1 MTNETFGWTPDDFS
15 TEVERRA
22 DGTMFL
28 RPRGEIAPYPARL
41 TDLLEQWARLAPER
55 TFVARRDKGGAWV
68 KVSYAEM
75 LARVQRVAA
84 GLAARDLSP
93 DRPIVILSGN
103 SIEHLTVALAAMWIG
118 VPYCP
123 VSPSY
128 AQASADLKKL
138 RYVLTLLTPGLVV
151 AFDTRAFEASLTSV
165 VDPRAEVVGDA
176 EIAGRQV
183 LSLTQIESEPSV
195 ELERLH
201 EKTGPDS
208 IAKFLLT
215 SGSTGQPKA
224 VISTQLMLCS
234 NASMTLQAMPFLRDE
249 PPVLLDWLPWN
260 HTFGG
265 SHNVGIALFNGGSLY
280 IDDGKPTPKGF
291 AETVRNLH
299 DISPTV
305 YFNVP
310 KGYEA
315 LAHEMQNDPALRKKF
330 YSRLKAYFFAGAA
343 LSQHTWDALDALSVA
358 ELGYKLPM
366 LTGLG
371 ATETGPSVTFTTP
384 AMGRAGVIGLPAAG
398 NVVKLAPIEG
408 KIEIRAQGPNVTPGY
423 WRNPE
428 LTAAAFDEEGFYRL
442 GDAVK
447 LLDPADPTRGL
458 KFDGRIAED
467 FKLASGT
474 WVSVGPL
481 RAELLVACAPYLQD
495 VVLAGLNQDFLA
507 AILLPDLVKCAAEL
521 KLARVPTHAELA
533 TNSQLQQVLRERL
546 QAHAKRFPGN
556 SMCVRRAMLIP
567 SAPSLDHGEIT
578 DKGSINQRAV
588 LEHRADCVDRLFAAA
603 RSWDI
608 VEISEE
614 QIRVAASN

>member
-1 MTNETFGWTPDDFS
+1 MTREAFGWTPDEFL
-15 TEVERRA
+15 TEVERRD
-22 DGTMFL
+22 DGTMLL
-28 RPRGEIAPYPARL
+28 RPRGAMHAYPARL
-41 TDLLEQWARLAPER
+41 TDLLEHWAQVAPER
-55 TFVARRDKGGAWV
+55 TFVARRDAGGDWV
-68 KVSYAEM
+68 RVSYAQM

-84 GLAARDLSP
+84 GLLAHDLSAE
-93 DRPIVILSGN
+93 RPVAILSGN

-128 AQASADLKKL
+128 SQASADLKKL
-138 RYVLTLLTPGLVV
+138 RYVLELLTPGLVA
-151 AFDTRAFEASLTSV
+151 AFDTRMFEAALSFV
-165 VDPRAEVVGDA
+165 GDVPVVGDA
-176 EIAGRQV
+176 QIDGRKII
-183 LSLTQIESEPSV
+183 SLASLEAPPSA
-195 ELERLH
+195 ELDRAH
-201 EKTGPDS
+201 EATGPET

-224 VISTQLMLCS
+224 VISTHVMLCS
-234 NASMTLQAMPFLRDE
+234 NAAMTLQAMPFLRDE

-265 SHNVGIALFNGGSLY
+265 SHNVGIVLFNGGTLY

-291 AETVRNLH
+291 AETVRNLRE
-299 DISPTV
+299 IATTV

-310 KGYEA
+310 KGFEA
-315 LAHEMQNDPALRKKF
+315 LAHEMQKDPELRQKF
-330 YSRLKAYFFAGAA
+330 FSRLKAYFFAGAA
-343 LSQHTWDALDALSVA
+343 LSQHTWDALDALSIA
-358 ELGYKLPM
+358 ELGYKVPM

-398 NVVKLAPIEG
+398 NVVKLAPVAG

-423 WRNPE
+423 WRHPE
-428 LTAAAFDEEGFYRL
+428 LTRSAFDEEGFYRL

-447 LLDPADPTRGL
+447 LLDPEDPTRGL

-481 RAELLVACAPYLQD
+481 RAELLIACAPYLQD
-495 VVLAGLNQDFLA
+495 VVLAGLNQDYLS

-521 KLARVPTHAELA
+521 NLPEVPTHAQLA
-533 TNSQLQQVLRERL
+533 TSTQLLEVLRARL

-567 SAPSLDHGEIT
+567 TAPSLDRGEIT

-588 LEHRADCVDRLFAAA
+588 LEHREDCVARLYAAA
-603 RSWDI
+603 TGHDI
-608 VEISEE
+608 IDILDE
-614 QIRVAASN
+614 QPARQRA

>member
-1 MTNETFGWTPDDFS
+1 MTSEAFGWTPDDFA
-15 TEVERRA
+15 TDVERRD

-28 RPRGEIAPYPARL
+28 RPRGEIAAYPKRL
-41 TDLLEQWARLAPER
+41 TDLLEQWARVAPDR
-55 TFVARRDKGGAWV
+55 TFVARRDRDGEWV
-68 KVSYAEM
+68 KISYADM

-84 GLAARDLSP
+84 GLATRNLSA
-93 DRPIVILSGN
+93 DRPIAILSGN
-103 SIEHLTVALAAMWIG
+103 SIEHLTLALAAMWIG

-128 AQASADLKKL
+128 SQASADLKKL
-138 RYVLTLLTPGLVV
+138 RYVFDLLTPGLVV
-151 AFDTRAFEASLTSV
+151 AFDTRAFESALTSV
-165 VDPRAEVVGDA
+165 VDPSIEVVGDA
-176 EIAGRQV
+176 DVQGRTV
-183 LSLTQIESEPSV
+183 ISLAAIERAPST
-195 ELERLH
+195 ELESVHAR
-201 EKTGPDS
+201 TGPDS

-224 VISTQLMLCS
+224 VISTQRMLCS
-234 NASMTLQAMPFLRDE
+234 NAAMTLQAMPFLRDE

-291 AETVRNLH
+291 VETVRNLRE
-299 DISPTV
+299 IAPTV

-310 KGYEA
+310 KGFEA
-315 LAHEMQNDPALRKKF
+315 LAHQMQKDASLRTKF
-330 YSRLKAYFFAGAA
+330 YSDLRAYFFAGAA
-343 LSQHTWDALDALSVA
+343 LSQHTWDALDALSIA
-358 ELGYKLPM
+358 ERGYKVPM

-398 NVVKLAPIEG
+398 NLVKLTPVG
-408 KIEIRAQGPNVTPGY
+408 TKIEIRAQGPNVTPGY
-423 WRNPE
+423 WRNAE
-428 LTAAAFDEEGFYRL
+428 LTRAAFDDEGFYRL

-447 LLDPADPTRGL
+447 LLDPSDPTRGL

-481 RAELLVACAPYLQD
+481 RAELLIACAPYLQD
-495 VVLAGLNQDFLA
+495 VVLAGLNENYLS
-507 AILLPDLVKCAAEL
+507 AILLPDLVKCGTEL
-521 KLARVPTHAELA
+521 QLQEVPTHAQLA
-533 TNSQLQQVLRERL
+533 NDARLLALLRERL
-546 QAHAKRFPGN
+546 QAHAQRFPGN
-556 SMCVRRAMLIP
+556 SLCVRRALLIP
-567 SAPSLDHGEIT
+567 SAPSLDRGEIT

-588 LEHRADCVDRLFAAA
+588 LEHREDCVARLYNAAA
-603 RSWDI
+603 SDFVI
-608 VEISEE
+608 EISD
-614 QIRVAASN
+614 QQLSRQRA